1 MGSMRSPARSSGVS
15 PGEAGATWT
24 GSTWTGGLRAE
35 LAALDA
41 RSLRRSVVT
50 PSSGQD
56 AHIEID
62 GHRYVH
68 FTSNNYLGL
77 ATDTRL
83 KAAAKD
89 AIDRYGTSV
98 TASRL
103 LAGSTPLHDDLERR
117 LAALNDHEACLLF
130 SAGYLANLGVMS
142 ALAGP
147 GTEVFSDA
155 LNHASIIDGCRLA
168 RTRVRVYP
176 HADMEAL
183 SSLLAESTAERK
195 IVVSETVFSMD
206 GDLAPLPELLETA
219 RRFKAALVLDEAH
232 AVGVFG
238 PGGEGT
244 LRHFGLEAPDA
255 IIVGTLSK
263 ALGSVGGFV
272 SAQSDVVEYL
282 LNKARPFIFNTALPP
297 AAVGAAHAALDVV
310 AAEPERRARVL
321 MLAADL
327 RTRLRDLGLDAGPSA
342 SPIVPA
348 IVGTA
353 EAALAVEA
361 RLRAGGVL
369 AKAVRP
375 PTVPEG
381 TSRIRFNL
389 MATHSEADVA
399 AVTAALQPGPLR
411 AGTTGPA

>member
-1 MGSMRSPARSSGVS
+1 MDSMPSPTPPAASPAAK
-15 PGEAGATWT
+15 PAWAAP
-24 GSTWTGGLRAE
+24 LRAE

-41 RSLRRSVVT
+41 RSLRRSVLT
-50 PSSGQD
+50 PGSGQD
-56 AHIEID
+56 AHVEID

-77 ATDTRL
+77 ATDPRL
-83 KAAAKD
+83 KAAAID
-89 AIDRYGTSV
+89 AVERFGTSV

-117 LAALNDHEACLLF
+117 LAALSGHEACLLF

-142 ALAGP
+142 ALSGP
-147 GTEVFSDA
+147 DTEVFSDA

-168 RTRVRVYP
+168 RARVRVFP
-176 HADMEAL
+176 HADVDTLAR
-183 SSLLAESTAERK
+183 LLRESEAERK

-206 GDLAPLPELLETA
+206 GDLAPLPALLETA
-219 RRFKAALVLDEAH
+219 RRFNAALILDEAH

-238 PGGEGT
+238 PQGEGA
-244 LRHFGLEAPDA
+244 LGHFGLEAPDA

-272 SAQSDVVEYL
+272 SADRDVVEYL

-297 AAVGAAHAALDVV
+297 AAVGAAHGALDVV
-310 AAEPERRARVL
+310 AAEPQRRTRVLALAGDLRAR
-321 MLAADL
+321 L
-327 RTRLRDLGLDAGPSA
+327 RALGFDPGPSA

-348 IVGTA
+348 IVG
-353 EAALAVEA
+353 EAAAALQVEA
-361 RLRAGGVL
+361 QLRAGGVL

-389 MATHSEADVA
+389 MASHSDADLA
-399 AVTAALQPGPLR
+399 AVTTAL
-411 AGTTGPA
+411 APA

>member
-1 MGSMRSPARSSGVS
+1 MDSMPSPTPPAASPAAK
-15 PGEAGATWT
+15 PAWAAP
-24 GSTWTGGLRAE
+24 LRAE

-41 RSLRRSVVT
+41 RSLRRSVLT
-50 PSSGQD
+50 PGSGQD
-56 AHIEID
+56 AHVEID

-77 ATDTRL
+77 ATDPRL
-83 KAAAKD
+83 KAAAID
-89 AIDRYGTSV
+89 AVERFGTSV

-117 LAALNDHEACLLF
+117 LAALSGHEACLLF

-142 ALAGP
+142 ALSGP
-147 GTEVFSDA
+147 DTEVFSDA

-168 RTRVRVYP
+168 RARVRVFP
-176 HADMEAL
+176 HADVDTLAR
-183 SSLLAESTAERK
+183 LLRESEAERK

-206 GDLAPLPELLETA
+206 GDLAPLPALLETA
-219 RRFKAALVLDEAH
+219 RRFNAALILDEAH

-238 PGGEGT
+238 PQGEGA
-244 LRHFGLEAPDA
+244 LGHFGLEAPDA

-272 SAQSDVVEYL
+272 SADRDVVEYL

-297 AAVGAAHAALDVV
+297 AAVGAAHGALDVV
-310 AAEPERRARVL
+310 AAEPQRRTRVLALAGDLRAR
-321 MLAADL
+321 L
-327 RTRLRDLGLDAGPSA
+327 RALGFDPGPAA

-348 IVGTA
+348 IVG
-353 EAALAVEA
+353 EAAAALQVEA
-361 RLRAGGVL
+361 QLRAGGVL

-389 MATHSEADVA
+389 MASHSDADLA
-399 AVTAALQPGPLR
+399 AVTTAL
-411 AGTTGPA
+411 APA